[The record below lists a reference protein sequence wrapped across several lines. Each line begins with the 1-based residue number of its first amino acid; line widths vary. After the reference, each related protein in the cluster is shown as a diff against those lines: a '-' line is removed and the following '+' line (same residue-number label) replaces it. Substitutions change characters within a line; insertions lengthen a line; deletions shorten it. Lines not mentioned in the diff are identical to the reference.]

1 MISRYT
7 RPAMGA
13 IWTDAA
19 RFARWLE
26 IEILACEALA
36 ERGHV
41 PKSAVRT
48 MRRRARID
56 PERIAAI
63 EAEVKHDIIAFVTQ
77 VAETVGP
84 DGRFLH
90 LGLTSSDVLDTGF
103 ALQLRDATALLL
115 EGQDRLI
122 AALRGLALAHKHTL
136 AIGRTHGMHAEP
148 ITFGVKVASWHAEA
162 VRNRARL
169 VAAGKEIAVGTL
181 SGAVGVFGNVSPEVE
196 AYVLKRLGLEAEPVA
211 TQIVARDRHATYFAT
226 LAVLGASIERIALEI
241 RHLQR
246 TEVAE
251 AEEPFTAGQKG
262 SSAMPHKRN
271 PILSEN
277 VTGLARLLRAYAGAA
292 FENVALWH
300 ERDISHSSVERV
312 IAPDATI
319 ALDFMLARMAGVI
332 ENLVV
337 RPERM
342 RANLD
347 LHGGVV
353 LSENVLLALVQK
365 GAVRQDAYRWVQRA
379 AHASL
384 AGEATFRDA
393 LAKEPEI
400 RKRLAERDIDR
411 LLDPARH
418 LEHLDLLFRR
428 GLGTS
433 GPARQRQARQRPAVR
448 KPRGGAN

>member
-7 RPAMGA
+7 RPAMGD

-19 RFARWLE
+19 RYGRWLE
-26 IEILACEALA
+26 VEILACEALA
-36 ERGHV
+36 AQGDI
-41 PKSAVRT
+41 PKSAVKT
-48 MRRRARID
+48 IRRRARID
-56 PERIAAI
+56 PERIAAL

-103 ALQLRDATALLL
+103 ALQLRAATDLLL
-115 EGQDRLI
+115 AGQDRLI
-122 AALRGLALAHKHTL
+122 AALRKLALAHKRTL
-136 AIGRTHGMHAEP
+136 MIGRTHGMHAEP

-162 VRNRARL
+162 VRNRERL
-169 VAAGKEIAVGTL
+169 VTAGREISVGTL
-181 SGAVGVFGNVSPEVE
+181 SGAVGVFGNVSPAVE
-196 AYVLKRLGLEAEPVA
+196 AYVLKRLGLVAEPVA
-211 TQIVARDRHATYFAT
+211 TQIVARDRHAAYFST
-226 LAVLGASIERIALEI
+226 LAVLGASLERIALEI
-241 RHLQR
+241 RHMQR
-246 TEVAE
+246 TELGE

-292 FENVALWH
+292 LEDVALWH

-319 ALDFMLARMAGVI
+319 ALDFMLARLTGVL

-347 LHGGVV
+347 LSGGVV
-353 LSENVLLALVQK
+353 LSENLLLELVQK
-365 GAVRQDAYRWVQRA
+365 GAARQDAYRWVQRA

-384 AGEATFRDA
+384 AGTATFPDA
-393 LAKEPEI
+393 LMLEPEI
-400 RKRLAERDIDR
+400 RKRLSARDVKRI
-411 LLDPARH
+411 LDPARH

-428 GLGTS
+428 GLGTKGS
-433 GPARQRQARQRPAVR
+433 TRR
-448 KPRGGAN
+448 KRSK

>member
-7 RPAMGA
+7 RPAMGE

-19 RFARWLE
+19 RYARWLE

-36 ERGHV
+36 ERGQV

-77 VAETVGP
+77 VAETVGA

-103 ALQLRDATALLL
+103 ALQLKDATKLLL

-122 AALRGLALAHKHTL
+122 AALRRLARAHKHTL
-136 AIGRTHGMHAEP
+136 MIGRTHGMHAEP
-148 ITFGVKVASWHAEA
+148 VTFGVKVASWHAEA

-169 VAAGKEIAVGTL
+169 VAAGEEIAVGTL

-196 AYVLKRLGLEAEPVA
+196 AYVLKRLGLAAEPVA
-211 TQIVARDRHATYFAT
+211 TQIVARDRHAMYFST

-246 TEVAE
+246 TEVGE
-251 AEEPFTAGQKG
+251 AEEPFTVGQKG

-277 VTGLARLLRAYAGAA
+277 VTGLARLLRGYAGAA
-292 FENVALWH
+292 LENVALWH

-319 ALDFMLARMAGVI
+319 ALDFMLARMTGVI

-353 LSENVLLALVQK
+353 LSENLLLALVQK
-365 GAVRQDAYRWVQRA
+365 GALRQDAYRWVQRA

-384 AGEATFRDA
+384 AGKSTFRDA
-393 LAKEPEI
+393 LAAEVEI
-400 RKRLAERDIDR
+400 RKRLSTRDIDR

-433 GPARQRQARQRPAVR
+433 GHARQRQARHRPAVR
-448 KPRGGAN
+448 KPRGGIR

>member
-1 MISRYT
+1 MGDIWADGARYE
-7 RPAMGA
+7 
-13 IWTDAA
+13 
-19 RFARWLE
+19 RWLE

-36 ERGHV
+36 KRGEI
-41 PKSAVRT
+41 PRSALRT
-48 MRRRARID
+48 IRRRARVD
-56 PERIAAI
+56 PERIATL

-77 VAETVGP
+77 VAETIGP

-103 ALQLRDATALLL
+103 ALQLRAAAELLL
-115 EGQDRLI
+115 TGQDRLI
-122 AALRGLALAHKHTL
+122 AVLRRLALAHKRTL
-136 AIGRTHGMHAEP
+136 MIGRTHGMHAEP
-148 ITFGVKVASWHAEA
+148 ITFGVKVASWYAEA

-169 VAAGKEIAVGTL
+169 VTAGKEVSVGTL
-181 SGAVGVFGNVSPEVE
+181 SGAVGVFGNVSPDVE
-196 AYVLKRLGLEAEPVA
+196 GYVLDRLGLAPEPVA
-211 TQIVARDRHATYFAT
+211 TQIVARDRHAAFFST
-226 LAVLGASIERIALEI
+226 LAVLGASLERIALEI

-246 TEVAE
+246 TEVGE
-251 AEEPFTAGQKG
+251 AEEPFTTGQKG

-292 FENVALWH
+292 LENVALWH

-319 ALDFMLARMAGVI
+319 ALDFMLARLTGVL

-347 LHGGVV
+347 LSGGVV
-353 LSENVLLALVQK
+353 LSENLLLALVQK
-365 GAVRQDAYRWVQRA
+365 GAARQDAYRWVQRA

-384 AGEATFRDA
+384 AGKSSFREALTA
-393 LAKEPEI
+393 EAEI
-400 RKRLAERDIDR
+400 HARLSPRELER
-411 LLDPARH
+411 LLDPGRH
-418 LEHLDLLFRR
+418 LAHLDLLFRR

-433 GPARQRQARQRPAVR
+433 GSTRRRQARKRPTVR
-448 KPRGGAN
+448 KSRGRAK

>member
-7 RPAMGA
+7 RPEMGDL
-13 IWTDAA
+13 WTDAA
-19 RFARWLE
+19 RYARWLE
-26 IEILACEALA
+26 IETLACEAMA
-36 ERGHV
+36 RQGKV
-41 PKSAVRT
+41 PAKAVQT
-48 MRRRARID
+48 IRRRARID

-84 DGRFLH
+84 AGRFLH

-103 ALQLRDATALLL
+103 ALQLRAAAEQLLA
-115 EGQDRLI
+115 GQDRLI
-122 AALRGLALAHKHTL
+122 AALRTLALAHKKTL
-136 AIGRTHGMHAEP
+136 MIGRTHGMHAEP
-148 ITFGVKVASWHAEA
+148 ITFGIKVASWHAEA

-169 VAAGKEIAVGTL
+169 VAATDEIAVGTI
-181 SGAVGVFGNVSPEVE
+181 SGAVGVFGNVAPEIE
-196 AYVLKRLGLEAEPVA
+196 AYVLERLRLRPEPVA
-211 TQIVARDRHATYFAT
+211 TQIVARDRHAAFFST
-226 LAVLGASIERIALEI
+226 LAVMGGSIERIALEI

-246 TEVAE
+246 TEVGE
-251 AEEPFTAGQKG
+251 AEEPFTEGQKG

-292 FENVALWH
+292 LENVALWH

-319 ALDFMLARMAGVI
+319 ALDFMLARLAGVL
-332 ENLVV
+332 EKLVV

-347 LHGGVV
+347 LTGGVV
-353 LSENVLLALVQK
+353 LSENVLLALVQA
-365 GAVRQDAYRWVQRA
+365 GAPRQDAYRWVQRA

-384 AGEATFRDA
+384 AGDTSFARA
-393 LAKEPEI
+393 LAAEPEI
-400 RKRLAERDIDR
+400 GARLSRSAIAR
-411 LLDPARH
+411 LLDPEHH
-418 LEHLDLLFRR
+418 LEHVDLLFRR

-433 GPARQRQARQRPAVR
+433 ERAQTKSTRRARASSNSHRGVR
-448 KPRGGAN
+448 